1 MLEMMRFFFALL
13 MFFSAA
19 LSSGFAA
26 QEAEGHQI
34 RVKLNN
40 YDQPELYLGYYYGNK
55 QYLLDTAF
63 VDQQG
68 FFTFSG
74 KEPLKGGVY
83 LIVMPPNNNFFQL
96 LVTAKEQRFS
106 VEAHAETPSKGI
118 RFDKAPDNA
127 VFYQYLN
134 FLDEMKPQA
143 DRLGEE
149 MELAGQD
156 EQKMK
161 AVEDKRAALDQQVRA
176 FQNKIIKDHP
186 ASLTAAIIRA
196 NLPLDVPEFEGSE
209 EEKQLQRWRYS
220 QRHYFDNIDLADERL
235 LRTPFLFQRVDQYV
249 HKLNVQH
256 PDTISKA
263 IGEVLERMKP
273 AEESF
278 KYYLIHFLNE
288 YARSNIVGMDAVYVY
303 LVNKYYATGL
313 APWTDEEQL
322 EKIIENAKALEPLL
336 IGKTAPNLLLQTRD
350 GKPVQL
356 HEVQADYTVLYF
368 WRHDCGHCKKSTPY
382 LKEFQEKY
390 KDRGVRLVAV
400 CSKFGDEVGECW
412 KYVDENGTHDWL
424 QLVDPYHRS
433 RFMTVYNI
441 KTTPQLYIL
450 GADKEI
456 ISKRIGAE
464 QLEEVMDKIIEM
476 RGALK

>member
-40 YDQPELYLGYYYGNK
+40 YDQSELYLGYYYGNK
-55 QYLLDTAF
+55 QYLLDTAY

-106 VEAHAETPSKGI
+106 VEAHAETPTKGI

-220 QRHYFDNIDLADERL
+220 QRHYFDNIDLADERM

-303 LVNKYYATGL
+303 LVNNYYATGL
-313 APWTDEEQL
+313 APL
-322 EKIIENAKALEPLL
+322 
-336 IGKTAPNLLLQTRD
+336 
-350 GKPVQL
+350 
-356 HEVQADYTVLYF
+356 
-368 WRHDCGHCKKSTPY
+368 
-382 LKEFQEKY
+382 
-390 KDRGVRLVAV
+390 DR
-400 CSKFGDEVGECW
+400 
-412 KYVDENGTHDWL
+412 
-424 QLVDPYHRS
+424 
-433 RFMTVYNI
+433 
-441 KTTPQLYIL
+441 
-450 GADKEI
+450 
-456 ISKRIGAE
+456 
-464 QLEEVMDKIIEM
+464 
-476 RGALK
+476 